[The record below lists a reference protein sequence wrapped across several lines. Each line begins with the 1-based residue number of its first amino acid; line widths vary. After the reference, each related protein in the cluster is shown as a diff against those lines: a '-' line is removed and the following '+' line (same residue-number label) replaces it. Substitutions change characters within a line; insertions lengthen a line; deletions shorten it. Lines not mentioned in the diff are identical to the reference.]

1 MEWIRS
7 HSVEF
12 GLLGEQGVELIH
24 SPFNTLGHTFAPLAK
39 GVERLRCQMKE
50 HFIHINS
57 QNVAARPPPAKRRKL
72 VVQE

>member
-7 HSVEF
+7 RSVWS
-12 GLLGEQGVELIH
+12 GLHGEQGIESTH
-24 SPFNTLGHTFAPLAK
+24 SRFNTLGHTFAPLAK

-50 HFIHINS
+50 HFIHINP
-57 QNVAARPPPAKRRKL
+57 QNVAARPPPAKRML